1 MVNWYMQ
8 NGKESDVII
17 SSRVRLS
24 RNIKGIPFVSKCSN
38 DELKAVYTKMKEIT
52 PALGYGLKF
61 IPLKDI
67 DELNKQCLVEK
78 NLISLEFAKS
88 KNPYT
93 AIMINDEENICIIIN
108 EEDHIKLQ
116 VFSSGLDLENLMN
129 LAIEIDQKLEEFIP
143 YSFHHQYGYLTACPT
158 NVGTGLKVSVLAHI
172 PALELTGN
180 VRKILNVVNNLGIS
194 IRGVNK
200 EEDNIKGQLY
210 QITNNQTLGVTEK
223 EITKNLKLVSQKI
236 IEQERIARKFL
247 AKKEI
252 EFEDKVYRD
261 YGILT
266 NARKISEDEAIDLL
280 SMVKMGTDLGV
291 IKELND
297 QKIAELNLY
306 TKPANL
312 QKLTGKNLSEYDQD
326 IERAKVIKN
335 IISGNTTI

>member
-93 AIMINDEENICIIIN
+93 AIMINDEEN
-108 EEDHIKLQ
+108 HIKLQ

-180 VRKILNVVNNLGIS
+180 LRKILNVVNNLGIS

-223 EITKNLKLVSQKI
+223 EITLKLVSQKI
-236 IEQERIARKFL
+236 MS
-247 AKKEI
+247 KKE
-252 EFEDKVYRD
+252 
-261 YGILT
+261 
-266 NARKISEDEAIDLL
+266 
-280 SMVKMGTDLGV
+280 
-291 IKELND
+291 
-297 QKIAELNLY
+297 
-306 TKPANL
+306 L
-312 QKLTGKNLSEYDQD
+312 QENF
-326 IERAKVIKN
+326 
-335 IISGNTTI
+335 

>member
-1 MVNWYMQ
+1 MMNWYMQ

-93 AIMINDEENICIIIN
+93 AIMLNDEENICIIIN

-143 YSFHHQYGYLTACPT
+143 YSFHNQYGYLTACPT

-180 VRKILNVVNNLGIS
+180 LRKILNVINNLGIS

-266 NARKISEDEAIDLL
+266 SARKISEDEAIDLL

-335 IISGNTTI
+335 IINGNTTI

>member
-180 VRKILNVVNNLGIS
+180 LRKILNVVNNLGIS

-266 NARKISEDEAIDLL
+266 NARKLTSEECLKLWSDVKLGMDLGIIEGL
-280 SMVKMGTDLGV
+280 TDLKV
-291 IKELND
+291 N
-297 QKIAELNLY
+297 KIRINSQSG
-306 TKPANL
+306 NL
-312 QKLTGKNLSEYDQD
+312 QKYLGNNLNAYERD
-326 IERAKVIKN
+326 IERPKIIKQ
-335 IISGNTTI
+335 IILEN

>member
-129 LAIEIDQKLEEFIP
+129 LAIEIDQK
-143 YSFHHQYGYLTACPT
+143 
-158 NVGTGLKVSVLAHI
+158 
-172 PALELTGN
+172 
-180 VRKILNVVNNLGIS
+180 
-194 IRGVNK
+194 
-200 EEDNIKGQLY
+200 
-210 QITNNQTLGVTEK
+210 
-223 EITKNLKLVSQKI
+223 
-236 IEQERIARKFL
+236 
-247 AKKEI
+247 
-252 EFEDKVYRD
+252 
-261 YGILT
+261 
-266 NARKISEDEAIDLL
+266 
-280 SMVKMGTDLGV
+280 
-291 IKELND
+291 
-297 QKIAELNLY
+297 
-306 TKPANL
+306 
-312 QKLTGKNLSEYDQD
+312 
-326 IERAKVIKN
+326 
-335 IISGNTTI
+335 